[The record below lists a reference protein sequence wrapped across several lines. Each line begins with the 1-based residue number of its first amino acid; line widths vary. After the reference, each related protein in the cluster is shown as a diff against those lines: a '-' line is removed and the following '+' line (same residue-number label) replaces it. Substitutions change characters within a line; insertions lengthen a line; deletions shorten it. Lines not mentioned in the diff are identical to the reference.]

1 MRIRDLGWKE
11 FGSGM
16 EKIRIRDPGL
26 TSRILNTAYTS
37 LFSDLAVWRG
47 ASPALSPG
55 DPVHDASRDR
65 LRLHTSGGRQ
75 PLPHQVCPWLSQGH
89 QVRVQ
94 AEKPHPNSLI
104 TSIGDPDPQDPH
116 VFGPPGPGS
125 GYFYHQA
132 NKQNLDSYCF
142 MTSFWLFIFEKCC

>member
-1 MRIRDLGWKE
+1 
-11 FGSGM
+11 M

-75 PLPHQVCPWLSQGH
+75 PLPHQVCP
-89 QVRVQ
+89 
-94 AEKPHPNSLI
+94 
-104 TSIGDPDPQDPH
+104 
-116 VFGPPGPGS
+116 
-125 GYFYHQA
+125 
-132 NKQNLDSYCF
+132 
-142 MTSFWLFIFEKCC
+142 